1 MVASEVYIMD
11 AFSRTALLLG
21 GEAMDKLKAANAE
34 KAFAAIYFKEMIA
47 LHICDNMQNIF
58 LHTNKLCPEK
68 QNLFRRVYLSYKAFP
83 YFILN
88 YLLTSH
94 LYLFLV
100 YTFCYISSSVFLLV
114 CENFGLLYQKG
125 DMQNISPFWFY
136 LVVG

>member
-1 MVASEVYIMD
+1 MQANVEDYSDIIL
-11 AFSRTALLLG
+11 AFPIWAGTFPPAIGAFLKQYPFQGKNIRIIACSG
-21 GEAMDKLKAANAE
+21 GGNAE

-100 YTFCYISSSVFLLV
+100 YTFCYISSSVF
-114 CENFGLLYQKG
+114 C
-125 DMQNISPFWFY
+125 
-136 LVVG
+136 